1 MTPIV
6 KPVRV
11 EPAFDDRESV
21 RELFHRHAPY
31 LAAAA
36 YLPDGSDDTGEP
48 RPIDAVLP
56 WFRGTWALGGEARVT
71 GVEPLLRNP
80 RFIAAAQA
88 MFPHARIVPKTVVVN
103 VNAPMPAGVP
113 HVDVPSFH
121 GATRESFALRLLIAM
136 GASGLFEQWR
146 VVEAGAISWFY
157 AGPGGAFDYWPEGP
171 HGPMLTERPPFGN
184 LAIIADN
191 DRMYH
196 RIGQIG
202 DVAAPLP
209 RMSAAAVIRPAD
221 AGWEII
227 ENEALRARYPQEAVR
242 LSVLWKAEAVC
253 KEQRAACGDDLNPSR
268 IVELLQCDLHRRGM
282 AITLPED
289 PLADVEWIAA
299 VYGIYT
305 RTAKAAAPREH

>member
-1 MTPIV
+1 MMTPIV

-21 RELFHRHAPY
+21 RA
-31 LAAAA
+31 
-36 YLPDGSDDTGEP
+36 
-48 RPIDAVLP
+48 
-56 WFRGTWALGGEARVT
+56 GTWALGGEARVT
-71 GVEPLLRNP
+71 GVEPILRNP

-88 MFPHARIVPKTVVVN
+88 MFPRARIVPKTVVVN
-103 VNAPMPAGVP
+103 VNPPMPAGVP

-171 HGPMLTERPPFGN
+171 RGPMLTERPPFGN
-184 LAIIADN
+184 VAILADN
-191 DRMYH
+191 DRMYR

-202 DVAAPLP
+202 DLAAPLP
-209 RMSAAAVIRPAD
+209 RMGATAVIRPAD

-227 ENEALRARYPQEAVR
+227 ENQELRYPREAVR

-253 KEQRAACGDDLNPSR
+253 EEQRANA
-268 IVELLQCDLHRRGM
+268 
-282 AITLPED
+282 
-289 PLADVEWIAA
+289 EWIAA
-299 VYGIYT
+299 VYGLYT